1 MCHEFSSLSDD
12 QTYPDMRKL
21 ITISL
26 LVVSFCAYG
35 QKAKGPIM
43 HWREY
48 SAKDNA
54 YPASDYFPL
63 DKEKIFCYLS
73 NNDSSIYIDLIIPDP
88 EVQRL
93 ILTFGMNI
101 WIDNSGKEDKTMGVR
116 YPLGST
122 SVKADLNRKGE
133 ERSDSEELMLLR
145 NSSLEMAYEIEVGGF
160 GEDIPPR
167 IQSKGGNG
175 FCSSIRYSD
184 DGNLL
189 YRMVIPAKS
198 IVLQE
203 AKGKVVPFSIGIEY
217 GNVMASIPK
226 SASSSVT
233 RKFTT
238 TQTREI
244 TVPGNFSEGN
254 PPLTSVAAQR
264 SVQAYTSTPG
274 GTSGKS
280 RASSGKSIVAEPVK
294 PIWIKG
300 LLLATK

>member
-1 MCHEFSSLSDD
+1 
-12 QTYPDMRKL
+12 MRKL

-35 QKAKGPIM
+35 QKAKGPVM
-43 HWREY
+43 HWRDY

-93 ILTFGMNI
+93 ILNYGMNV
-101 WIDNSGKEDKTMGVR
+101 WFDNSGKEAKSMGVR

-145 NSSLEMAYEIEVGGF
+145 NSSLEMAFEIEVAGF
-160 GEDIPPR
+160 GEGIPPR
-167 IQSKGGNG
+167 VPSKGGSG
-175 FCSSIRYSD
+175 FFSSVRYSD

-198 IVLQE
+198 IVLLE

-217 GNVMASIPK
+217 GSVMVPFPK

-254 PPLTSVAAQR
+254 PPLTSAAAQR
-264 SVQAYTSTPG
+264 SAQAYGPTASS
-274 GTSGKS
+274 TSGKS
-280 RASSGKSIVAEPVK
+280 GAPSDKAITAEPVK